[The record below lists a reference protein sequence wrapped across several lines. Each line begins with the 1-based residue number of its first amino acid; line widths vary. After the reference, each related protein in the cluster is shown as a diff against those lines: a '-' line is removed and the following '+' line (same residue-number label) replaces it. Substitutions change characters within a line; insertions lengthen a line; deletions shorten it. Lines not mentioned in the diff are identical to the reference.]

1 MLQTFLPLFLM
12 TFGICLFIVLMQF
25 LWRYIDDMME
35 KRTHGYTMKKGK
47 N

>member
-25 LWRYIDDMME
+25 LWKYMTTWLE
-35 KRTHGYTMKKGK
+35 KVWR
-47 N
+47 